1 MTRVLVTGGAGYIGA
16 HTCKVLAQAGHKP
29 IVYDNLIHGH
39 RHAVQWGPFAEGDI
53 LDRARLDA
61 VIAEHAPEAV
71 IHFAAFAY
79 VGESVTDPGKYYRN
93 NVAGTLNLMEAIRDH
108 GIAHMVFSSTCATY
122 GIPESVPITED
133 APQYPIN
140 PYGQSKLTVERMMAD
155 FGRAHGLGWIA
166 LRYFNASGADPDG
179 ETGEDHTPETHLI
192 PLILDAAMGRR
203 SAITVFGDDYD
214 TPDGSCI
221 RDYIHVTDLADA
233 HLLAL
238 EGLQHGL
245 PSGAFNLGNGTGYSV
260 FEVVQAVE
268 RVTGLTVPVEIGQ
281 RRPGD
286 PDRLVGS
293 AEKARRE
300 LGWRPRFAALDEI
313 IRTAWNWHG
322 KLHGRPRERGLQA

>member
-16 HTCKVLAQAGHKP
+16 HTCKVLAQASHVP

-39 RHAVQWGPFAEGDI
+39 RYAVQWGPFAEGDI
-53 LDRARLDA
+53 LDRARLDE
-61 VIAEHAPEAV
+61 VIADHAPEAV

-79 VGESVTDPGKYYRN
+79 VGESVTDPGMYYRN
-93 NVAGTLNLMEAIRDH
+93 NVACSLNLNEAIRDH

-122 GIPESVPITED
+122 GIRESVPITED
-133 APQYPIN
+133 APQHPIN
-140 PYGQSKLTVERMMAD
+140 PYGQSKLTVERMLAD
-155 FGRAHGLGWIA
+155 FERAHGLGWIA

-192 PLILDAAMGRR
+192 PLILETA
-203 SAITVFGDDYD
+203 S
-214 TPDGSCI
+214 
-221 RDYIHVTDLADA
+221 
-233 HLLAL
+233 
-238 EGLQHGL
+238 
-245 PSGAFNLGNGTGYSV
+245 
-260 FEVVQAVE
+260 
-268 RVTGLTVPVEIGQ
+268 

-300 LGWRPRFAALDEI
+300 LGWQPRFAALDEI

-322 KLHGRPRERGLQA
+322 KLHGRTKQGLRA

>member
-16 HTCKVLAQAGHKP
+16 HTCKVLAQAGHEP
-29 IVYDNLIHGH
+29 IVYDNLVHGH

-53 LDRARLDA
+53 QDRARLDA

-93 NVAGTLNLMEAIRDH
+93 NVAGTLSLMEAIRDH
-108 GIAHMVFSSTCATY
+108 GIAHLVFSSTCATY
-122 GIPESVPITED
+122 GVPESVPITED
-133 APQYPIN
+133 APQHPIN

-203 SAITVFGDDYD
+203 PAITVFGDDYD

-233 HLLAL
+233 HLRAL
-238 EGLQHGL
+238 EGLQRGL

-260 FEVVQAVE
+260 FEVIQAVE
-268 RVTGLTVPVEIGQ
+268 RVTGLTVPVEVGP

-300 LGWRPRFAALDEI
+300 LGWQPRFAALDEI
-313 IRTAWNWHG
+313 IRTAWTWHG
-322 KLHGRPRERGLQA
+322 KLHGRTEATGLRA